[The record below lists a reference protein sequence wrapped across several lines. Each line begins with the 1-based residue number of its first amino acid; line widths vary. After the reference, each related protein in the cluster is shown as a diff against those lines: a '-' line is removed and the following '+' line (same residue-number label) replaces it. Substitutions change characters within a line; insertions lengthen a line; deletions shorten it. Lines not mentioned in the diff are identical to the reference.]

1 VGNLIF
7 GLNGKKLGIIA
18 LVLVGVVLAVYV
30 FRVSWN
36 VIGTLAFLGLM
47 LFMHGGHGGHGGHG
61 SSGEADRRDEHAE
74 HAVSGAD
81 ADGVRNSAADPIARG
96 PASAAGGQT
105 ATGAEAKR
113 HSGC

>member
-1 VGNLIF
+1 MGNLIF
-7 GLNGKKLGIIA
+7 DLNAKKLGIIA
-18 LVLVGVVLAVYV
+18 LVLGGVVLAVYV

-81 ADGVRNSAADPIARG
+81 ADGVRTSTADPIARSLSSI
-96 PASAAGGQT
+96 ASEQT
-105 ATGAEAKR
+105 ATGEEARR
-113 HSGC
+113 HRGC